1 MKETVK
7 AGDGRGAAKER
18 PAFIQVAVFLIS
30 LAFLVWSVAGLIANP
45 DFATGSDATSTQV
58 LGIDFN
64 GWHAVLGFALFG
76 PGLLFALR
84 KHWALLFA
92 LAAIGSLVA
101 SGSWALLDTRPA
113 DVLYFQHNGAD
124 AALHFGGAAAYGVAV
139 VIHWLRSPRRDVAGH
154 TIAAARGVSD

>member
-1 MKETVK
+1 MKVIVN
-7 AGDGRGAAKER
+7 AGDGRGATKKR

-45 DFATGSDATSTQV
+45 DFATGSDATSRQV

-92 LAAIGSLVA
+92 LAAIVSLVA
-101 SGSWALLDTRPA
+101 SGSWALLDTRPV

-124 AALHFGGAAAYGVAV
+124 AALHFSSAAAYGIAV
-139 VIHWLRSPRRDVAGH
+139 IIHWLRSPRRGAAGH
-154 TIAAARGVSD
+154 TIATARGVSG

>member
-1 MKETVK
+1 MKVTVNPR
-7 AGDGRGAAKER
+7 DRREAAEKR

-30 LAFLVWSVAGLIANP
+30 LAFLVWNVAGLIANP
-45 DFATGSDATSTQV
+45 DFSTGSDITGRQV
-58 LGIDFN
+58 LGVDFN

-92 LAAIGSLVA
+92 VAAIVSLVA

-124 AALHFGGAAAYGVAV
+124 AALHFAGAATYGVAII
-139 VIHWLRSPRRDVAGH
+139 IHWLRSPRRDAAGR
-154 TIAAARGVSD
+154 TIAAARGVSN